1 MSVELDSETH
11 VVDLQEIRMQEF
23 SSAAKW
29 TYFNH
34 ASDSP
39 LPARSARVLRERI
52 GLLEDPRLEV
62 PAREGY
68 LARAQEYLGR
78 LIGGLPEQIAFL
90 TNIAD
95 ATAVVVNGLAWNP
108 GDEVIVVSGEF
119 ASFVYPWK
127 TLERLGV
134 VIRVVAKEGV
144 ATLFDDIEAA
154 ITPRTRVLAISHV
167 EYLSGFKN
175 DLAALGALCRE
186 NDVLF
191 VVDASQSLGVIPI
204 DAEVNGIDVLVAVGY
219 KWLMSPHGISVLYV
233 SPEAMEQIRPSSPG
247 RYSVESGWQS
257 ADYGLDW
264 FPDARRYQG
273 GALNWLGVC
282 ALAESTGVLDEIG
295 IDQVAAASRRIC
307 DGLIE
312 RIAGLPV
319 RITSDLRD
327 AHRSSILTFTFGLVD
342 VDEEFVE
349 YAAKAGV
356 ILGRRAY
363 GIRFGAHFWNNET
376 DLDRLVTVIR
386 EFSESHVGAGG
397 SQ

>member
-1 MSVELDSETH
+1 MSIELEEETLIA
-11 VVDLQEIRMQEF
+11 DFPAIRTQEF
-23 SSAAKW
+23 AAAAKW

-39 LPARSARVLRERI
+39 LPARAARVLRERI
-52 GLLEDPRLEV
+52 GLLEDPQLTV

-90 TNIAD
+90 TNISD
-95 ATAVVVNGLAWNP
+95 ATSVVVNGLAWNA

-134 VIRVVAKEGV
+134 TVRVVQKEGV

-167 EYLSGFKN
+167 EYLSGFQN
-175 DLAALGALCRE
+175 DLQALGALCRG

-204 DAEVNGIDVLVAVGY
+204 DAEVNGVDVLVAVGY

-233 SPEAMEQIRPSSPG
+233 SPDAMEQIRPSTPG

-257 ADYGLDW
+257 VDYGLNW

-282 ALAESTGVLDEIG
+282 ALAESTGLLDEIG
-295 IDQVAAASRRIC
+295 IEQISTASRRIC
-307 DGLIE
+307 DGFLE

-319 RITSDLRD
+319 RVTSDLRET
-327 AHRSSILTFTFGLVD
+327 HRSSILTFTFGLVD
-342 VDEEFVE
+342 VDEDFVE
-349 YAAKAGV
+349 FAAKAGV
-356 ILGRRAY
+356 ILGRRAF
-363 GIRFGAHFWNNET
+363 GIRFGAHFWNNEA
-376 DLDRLVTVIR
+376 DLDRLIAVIR
-386 EFSESHVGAGG
+386 EFSENRVRAGG
-397 SQ
+397 TV